1 MYDWRLLENGLEIPA
16 VTYADQP
23 YIIRCNDGAWL
34 CCVTTGS
41 GEEGAPGQHVSTCR
55 STDGGK
61 SWEKPV
67 PVETPGDVENSY
79 AVLLKAPS
87 GRVFVFYNRNSD
99 NVREILSHDRQE
111 VITRVDSL
119 GHFVFKYSD
128 DNGRSWSRE
137 RYDIPFRL
145 FECDRANVYGGK
157 LCFFWNVG
165 RPFIHNGT
173 AYVTLNKVGEMG
185 RGFFQ
190 RSEGCL
196 LASPNLLTADNPADA
211 AWETLPEEN
220 REEIWEDRGRDH
232 AYTHRCLCDPYRCR

>member
-1 MYDWRLLENGLEIPA
+1 M
-16 VTYADQP
+16 
-23 YIIRCNDGAWL
+23 
-34 CCVTTGS
+34 
-41 GEEGAPGQHVSTCR
+41 
-55 STDGGK
+55 
-61 SWEKPV
+61 
-67 PVETPGDVENSY
+67 
-79 AVLLKAPS
+79 
-87 GRVFVFYNRNSD
+87 
-99 NVREILSHDRQE
+99 
-111 VITRVDSL
+111 ITRVDSL

-211 AWETLPEEN
+211 AWETLPEGETGI
-220 REEIWEDRGRDH
+220 RPPEGAGPVGEEHCVVPLSDGSFYDTFRTIAGHPAEAYSRDGGKSWQPPQFMRYADGRPSNTR
-232 AYTHRCLCDPYRCR
+232 ARRISSGSAKTGTTSTGSIITAAASSPSTRM